1 MALVCNGR
9 ARAYLS
15 DGGIM
20 MNRRGFLMT
29 TGAVAVARAVPI
41 AVRPPARR
49 ILTLVYDKALGGMRA
64 VERLV
69 R

>member
-1 MALVCNGR
+1 MAPLGKVAIDGMRHYVLV
-9 ARAYLS
+9 
-15 DGGIM
+15 
-20 MNRRGFLMT
+20 MNRRGFLIT
-29 TGAVAVARAVPI
+29 TGAVAVARVVPVAVK
-41 AVRPPARR
+41 PPARR